1 MSTTYVID
9 DQVSG
14 PNALRIEHERHDI
27 GSERNRDVDDLL
39 DKARGQSVLSVF
51 GRGFSEELP
60 SAARL
65 DGRSIDNNVTNSPM
79 VCRLLAGRFIRR
91 KTKQDP

>member
-65 DGRSIDNNVTNSPM
+65 EKDADYLSEGQPVASALP
-79 VCRLLAGRFIRR
+79 RLP
-91 KTKQDP
+91 D